1 MVCSGN
7 FKEHMYCPLYNGLY
21 PTMSPQRELVCL
33 SIIAPL
39 PKLPFPPIPPPPP
52 PPRLTGAT
60 ARLTVSN
67 AFVKF

>member
-1 MVCSGN
+1 
-7 FKEHMYCPLYNGLY
+7 MYCPLYNGLY
-21 PTMSPQRELVCL
+21 PTMSPQKRIGLPLNNCPPPK
-33 SIIAPL
+33 IAFSPNS
-39 PKLPFPPIPPPPP
+39 PPPPPP